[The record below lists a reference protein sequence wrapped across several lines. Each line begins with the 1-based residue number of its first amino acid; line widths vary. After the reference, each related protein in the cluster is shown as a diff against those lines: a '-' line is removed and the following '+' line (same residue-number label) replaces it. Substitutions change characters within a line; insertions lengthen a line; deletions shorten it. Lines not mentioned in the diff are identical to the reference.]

1 MFDDQINNKQV
12 PGNLPIG
19 EPALAA
25 SGLRRGEPE
34 DFFAGSDG
42 AAEAGQ
48 SAPRQPTALE
58 KGVLKP
64 KIEDGAVNSAGA
76 APEVPT
82 MVTPPAE
89 IYQVK
94 EPALTR
100 VIVTVVV
107 VLVVLGILG
116 GGGWWV
122 YNSFIKTSL
131 PQKSQTDA
139 VVTTEPIA
147 QPAEESSAPAVVEPE
162 QAVVPATTEVIEE
175 ATTTTGGG
183 LENVAKEMA
192 DEQVLFGEPIDKDG
206 DGLDDAKEGE
216 LGTDPNNWDT
226 DGDALSDG
234 DEVLI
239 WKTNP
244 LNPDTDGD
252 SYKDGSEVKNGYNP
266 NGPGKI
272 FEVPKEKK

>member
-1 MFDDQINNKQV
+1 MFDDQLNNRPV
-12 PGNLPIG
+12 PGNLPI
-19 EPALAA
+19 
-25 SGLRRGEPE
+25 SEPE
-34 DFFAGSDG
+34 DILASTEGGAGDMPVS
-42 AAEAGQ
+42 
-48 SAPRQPTALE
+48 RPTALE
-58 KGVLKP
+58 KGVLRP
-64 KIEDGAVNSAGA
+64 KTEDIMAENPVGPQ
-76 APEVPT
+76 PEAPT

-100 VIVTVVV
+100 GIVTVIV

-131 PQKSQTDA
+131 PNQQTTD
-139 VVTTEPIA
+139 TTATPDFVA
-147 QPAEESSAPAVVEPE
+147 QPLEEAEATIQVVEPE
-162 QAVVPATTEVIEE
+162 AATAPAQGVVGE
-175 ATTTTGGG
+175 TTTTSSG
-183 LENVAKEMA
+183 LENVAKEIA

-206 DGLDDAKEGE
+206 DGLDDVKEAE
-216 LGTDPNNWDT
+216 LSTDPNNWDT

-252 SYKDGSEVKNGYNP
+252 TYKDGQEVKGGYNP

-272 FEVPKEKK
+272 FEVPAEKK

>member
-1 MFDDQINNKQV
+1 MFDDQLNNKQV

-19 EPALAA
+19 EPEDMLA
-25 SGLRRGEPE
+25 STEGGTGDMPVSR
-34 DFFAGSDG
+34 
-42 AAEAGQ
+42 
-48 SAPRQPTALE
+48 PTALE
-58 KGVLKP
+58 RGILKP
-64 KIEDGAVNSAGA
+64 KTEDIVAENPAGSQQQ
-76 APEVPT
+76 ETPT

-100 VIVTVVV
+100 GIVTVIV

-131 PQKSQTDA
+131 PNQQTTD
-139 VVTTEPIA
+139 TTATPNFVA
-147 QPAEESSAPAVVEPE
+147 QPLEEAEATIQVVEPE
-162 QAVVPATTEVIEE
+162 AATAPAQGVVGE
-175 ATTTTGGG
+175 TTTSSG
-183 LENVAKEMA
+183 LENVAKEIA

-206 DGLDDAKEGE
+206 DGLDDVKEAE
-216 LGTDPNNWDT
+216 LSTDPNNWDT

-252 SYKDGSEVKNGYNP
+252 TYKDGQEVKGGYNP

-272 FEVPKEKK
+272 FEVPEEKK